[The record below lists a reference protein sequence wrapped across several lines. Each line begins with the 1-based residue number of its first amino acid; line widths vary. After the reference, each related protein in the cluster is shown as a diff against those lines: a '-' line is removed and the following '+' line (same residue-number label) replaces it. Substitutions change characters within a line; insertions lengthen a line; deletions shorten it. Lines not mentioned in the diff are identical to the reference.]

1 MASCSQYPTRHFF
14 LTKIWSAGTL
24 RDQLIYPLTADEEEQ
39 PLTDLRMQELLA
51 MVDLEYLLG
60 RYGPQEEVNWG
71 EVSQSEPWDL
81 KTGIG

>member
-1 MASCSQYPTRHFF
+1 VTSCSPYSTRHPF
-14 LTKIWSAGTL
+14 LTRTVWLAGTL

-60 RYGPQEEVNWG
+60 RYGPHEEVNWG
-71 EVSQSEPWDL
+71 EVSHREP
-81 KTGIG
+81 GI